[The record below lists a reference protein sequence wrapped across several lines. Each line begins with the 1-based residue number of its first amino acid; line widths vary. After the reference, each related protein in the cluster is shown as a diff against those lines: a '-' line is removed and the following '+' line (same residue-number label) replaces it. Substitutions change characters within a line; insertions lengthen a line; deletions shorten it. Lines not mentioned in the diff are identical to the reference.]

1 MADVTALTAEIEHL
15 KRQNE
20 ELSGLALATGV
31 ILTQLLQSNC
41 KRELNPQ
48 GAATRIMTNAREAIE
63 GFTAATGADPVM
75 KKRALDAVQQ
85 YEDQIRSVL
94 AV

>member
-1 MADVTALTAEIEHL
+1 MANANDTNAAFAEL
-15 KRQNE
+15 KRDNA

-31 ILTQLLQSNC
+31 ILTQLLQSIC

-63 GFTAATGADPVM
+63 GFTATTETDPVM
-75 KKRALDAVQQ
+75 KARALEAVKQ

-94 AV
+94 QI